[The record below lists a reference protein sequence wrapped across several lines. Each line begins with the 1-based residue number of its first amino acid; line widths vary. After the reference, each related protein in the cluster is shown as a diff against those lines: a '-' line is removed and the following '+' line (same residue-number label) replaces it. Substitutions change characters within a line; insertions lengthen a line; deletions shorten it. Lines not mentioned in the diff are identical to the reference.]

1 MRRFFRW
8 KLHLTAL
15 VAVFGVFFLLNACH
29 QVLDMPTLD
38 ESAGAPSQGSP
49 TTPSSS
55 PQNPTGS
62 PSTPSTGQESVSF
75 SDFEYYKDL
84 EISVDSAEL
93 EDLFSLLSSQDE
105 IKKNVHLM
113 KVLRDEIVPQAVH
126 QLMATFPKTF
136 GWMKSGY
143 EVGIGL
149 ALNPAD
155 DKSFVASYDLI
166 PGYTLPDDS
175 VSMQYGLTVVYG
187 LLSWKNNVLDE
198 PSRQE
203 LESHVVHEMM
213 HALMAESL
221 TYGFMGVSSELQKEP
236 SEIFPLWF
244 TEGAAETVGG
254 TFSRIR
260 MEIDNFNTF
269 YNTSTDKM
277 RAFLER
283 FPLTGSES
291 QSRYQTGCLATLYLS
306 YLSMNKQD
314 MEPSTLAQG
323 LDKIMSLIHG
333 GKSLTTV
340 IQEISAKENSSE
352 AFTSL
357 GDFESWFTYENE
369 DVLSFVTTLFDT
381 FQEGRGSILSDV
393 PSNVD
398 LLPTPTE
405 DVRTPL
411 FWLYVRRDVK
421 TNTYNNKITARQ
433 MFKGGAATKDGVPGL
448 GAPKKEEP

>member
-1 MRRFFRW
+1 MSKKNHW
-8 KLHLTAL
+8 KLHCTVL
-15 VAVFGVFFLLNACH
+15 VTVFGVFFLLNACH
-29 QVLDMPTLD
+29 QVLDTSTFD

-126 QLMATFPKTF
+126 QLIATFPKTF

-149 ALNPAD
+149 ALNPAT
-155 DKSFVASYDLI
+155 DKTFVASYSLI

-187 LLSWKNNVLDE
+187 LLRWTNNVLDE
-198 PSRQE
+198 PSRQK

-221 TYGFMGVSSELQKEP
+221 TYGFVGLSSTLQKE
-236 SEIFPLWF
+236 EGEKFPLWF
-244 TEGAAETVGG
+244 TEGAAEAVGG

-260 MEIDNFNTF
+260 FEIKKFNTF
-269 YNTSTDKM
+269 YENSEAEM
-277 RAFLER
+277 EAFLNR
-283 FPLTGSES
+283 FPLSGSDS

-306 YLSMNKQD
+306 YLAMNEKD
-314 MEPSTLAQG
+314 MNTTTLAQG

-333 GKSLTTV
+333 GKSLTSV
-340 IQEISAKENSSE
+340 IHEISSGK
-352 AFTSL
+352 FTSL
-357 GDFESWFTYENE
+357 QAFESWFTYEKNE
-369 DVLSFVTTLFDT
+369 VLSFVTSLYNT
-381 FQEGRGSILSDV
+381 FKEGRGSILFNS
-393 PSNVD
+393 PSNND

-405 DVRTPL
+405 DIRTPL

-433 MFKGGAATKDGVPGL
+433 MFKGGAATKDGIPGL
-448 GAPKKEEP
+448 GAPKEEEL